1 MQDVF
6 RVGPRVIALTALCFA
21 VAASAGMAAT
31 GGSGVPGSAEV
42 AEVKCLSKAPPCPA
56 RSGLVRGGLAEVR
69 GDGLRRART
78 VVLTGPRHRTVQAL
92 PQRTRDNRLRFVVP
106 AAARSGSLRVID
118 ATGQRLGPLP
128 VTIAAAP
135 KIRDLDESGNS
146 GFFYAGKGK
155 PEFRFSA
162 DRAISTTVELVR
174 ESDGTAVR
182 TWQASAGPGRDGV
195 VRWNGRGPGGPQPS
209 GSYRF
214 RLSGPNAA
222 SASVGAGAVERFT
235 FYDHIFPIR
244 GKHNLGY
251 SDTNNFGGGRNHGGQ
266 DMFAKCGT
274 PLVAARGGKV
284 RYAGYGGATG
294 NYVVIDGQGTDVD
307 YVYLHLRLP
316 ALVRTGDRVYTGQGI
331 GEVGETG
338 RAQGCHLHFEM
349 WSGPWYAGGKA
360 FDPLPQL
367 KVWDSYS

>member
-1 MQDVF
+1 MF
-6 RVGPRVIALTALCFA
+6 RFSSKVLPLA
-21 VAASAGMAAT
+21 VAFSALGVSPVAATT
-31 GGSGVPGSAEV
+31 GGSGVPDPANI
-42 AEVKCLSKAPPCPA
+42 ADVKCLSQTLPCPA
-56 RSGLVRGGLAEVR
+56 RGGLVRGGLAELRGSGLAGTRAVLLPASRRKTVR
-69 GDGLRRART
+69 AT
-78 VVLTGPRHRTVQAL
+78 
-92 PQRTRDNRLRFVVP
+92 PQLAKDKRLRFVVP
-106 AAARSGSLRVID
+106 GTARSGSLQVID
-118 ATGQRLGPLP
+118 AAGERVGS
-128 VTIAAAP
+128 VKVAIAAP
-135 KIRDLDESGNS
+135 PRIKDLAEAGSS

-162 DRAISTTVELVR
+162 AREMSATVELVR
-174 ESDGTAVR
+174 ESDGAVVR
-182 TWQASAGPGRDGV
+182 TWQVSASPGHAGV
-195 VRWNGRGPGGPQPS
+195 VRWNGRGQEGPQPS

-214 RLSGPNAA
+214 RLSGP
-222 SASVGAGAVERFT
+222 GAGAASVSSGAIDRFD

-266 DMFAKCGT
+266 DMFANCGT
-274 PLVAARGGKV
+274 PLAAARGGKV

-294 NYVVIDGQGTDVD
+294 NYVVIDGQGTDLD

-316 ALVRTGDRVYTGQGI
+316 ALARTGDRVYTGQRI

-338 RAQGCHLHFEM
+338 RAQGCHLHFEL
-349 WSGPWYAGGKA
+349 WSGPWYSGGKA